1 MEHRECQ
8 NCGVR
13 TQHEKVDLTEQAI
26 DWTVFVCSECGT
38 VARARRSPSDWVM
51 TG

>member
-13 TQHEKVDLTEQAI
+13 TQHERVDLTAQAVH
-26 DWTVFVCSECGT
+26 WTVFVCSECGT
-38 VARARRSPSDWVM
+38 VARARRARLNWAKA
-51 TG
+51 G